1 MCVLHFE
8 SRYSRAKLHEFVIFV
23 NFCYLRKVRAH
34 LHIFLI
40 KCWVSLWFIGIAFTG
55 RLYFCKCLHPIQ
67 MLQVCKNN
75 LLFPIE
81 LQCMV
86 NLYYLN
92 MPHFSGSHKIL
103 SILANSSS
111 LCHGKTLFCFCITS
125 TKLMIWA
132 LMISPHLSIPIMQFY
147 LSCRLE

>member
-1 MCVLHFE
+1 MRFVYALHAHPGYLHWSYFSYFKICVSNAFQMRFKNTETLWCE
-8 SRYSRAKLHEFVIFV
+8 TG
-23 NFCYLRKVRAH
+23 N
-34 LHIFLI
+34 
-40 KCWVSLWFIGIAFTG
+40 VSNAF
-55 RLYFCKCLHPIQ
+55 RVHWE
-67 MLQVCKNN
+67 VCKNN
-75 LLFPIE
+75 SLFPIE

-103 SILANSSS
+103 SNFANSSS
-111 LCHGKTLFCFCITS
+111 LFHGKTLFCFCITS